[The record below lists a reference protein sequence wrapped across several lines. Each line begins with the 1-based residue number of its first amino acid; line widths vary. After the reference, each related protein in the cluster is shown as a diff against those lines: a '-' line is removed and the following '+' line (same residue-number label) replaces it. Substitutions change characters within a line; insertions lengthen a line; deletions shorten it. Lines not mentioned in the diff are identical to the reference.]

1 MLVRQLAQSWPP
13 GTGFIFQP
21 DIGPLLL
28 SARIHAFDDCVLF
41 KGTYKTICGTMQSQP
56 ATIIEI
62 RPYRNGWK
70 VFEAPGVEPVFL
82 EKDQAINYAEN
93 RPSFRSGEIRILDS
107 EGTVERTIPFSEADR
122 KL

>member
-1 MLVRQLAQSWPP
+1 MNVYLVCRTKQAVS
-13 GTGFIFQP
+13 
-21 DIGPLLL
+21 
-28 SARIHAFDDCVLF
+28 V
-41 KGTYKTICGTMQSQP
+41 
-56 ATIIEI
+56 TIIEI

-93 RPSFRSGEIRILDS
+93 RASFRSGEIRILDS
-107 EGTVERTIPFSEADR
+107 KGAVKRTIPFDETDR